1 MGALLPYICDKIT
14 SGKECVFRN
23 KSLETL
29 KVFTALHVVTEIKL
43 KKFKVNSNLLTLSV
57 YPMFSLPK
65 LTIKPNHEKGKMLRL
80 PQFLQNKHI
89 TRHTYTHVVVLKNIC
104 HLSCASSYFG
114 N

>member
-14 SGKECVFRN
+14 SGKECVCRN

-65 LTIKPNHEKGKMLRL
+65 LTIKPNHEKGRQMLRL
-80 PQFLQNKHI
+80 PPFLRNKHI
-89 TRHTYTHVVVLKNIC
+89 TRHAHTWWFCRYW
-104 HLSCASSYFG
+104 
-114 N
+114 

>member
-14 SGKECVFRN
+14 SGKECVCRN

-43 KKFKVNSNLLTLSV
+43 KKFKVNSNLLTLSL

-65 LTIKPNHEKGKMLRL
+65 LTIKPNHEKGQMLRL
-80 PQFLQNKHI
+80 PQFLRNKHI
-89 TRHTYTHVVVLKNIC
+89 TRHAHTWWFCRYW
-104 HLSCASSYFG
+104 
-114 N
+114 